1 MELSRDFKGI
11 WIPRDIW
18 LSDKLSPR
26 DKVLLAEVHSLDNN
40 EGCIASNKYLAN
52 FFDTSQGTISRSLS
66 NLKRLGYIDVTLIR
80 SDKGEVVKRI
90 INVLNYSKKP
100 VSVSV
105 TITEPK
111 VTEVKEEFLEECSTI
126 VDYLNDVAGKKYR
139 VSKSTTKF
147 IKARLN
153 EGYSVSDLLK
163 VVVVKS
169 SQWKGTDMGKYLR
182 PETLFNATKFPSYLE
197 EHIASAK
204 KVKSSDEFEDAQTN
218 FYKI

>member
-80 SDKGEVVKRI
+80 SD
-90 INVLNYSKKP
+90 
-100 VSVSV
+100 
-105 TITEPK
+105 
-111 VTEVKEEFLEECSTI
+111 I
-126 VDYLNDVAGKKYR
+126 VPL
-139 VSKSTTKF
+139 
-147 IKARLN
+147 
-153 EGYSVSDLLK
+153 
-163 VVVVKS
+163 KS
-169 SQWKGTDMGKYLR
+169 S
-182 PETLFNATKFPSYLE
+182 S
-197 EHIASAK
+197 
-204 KVKSSDEFEDAQTN
+204 
-218 FYKI
+218 